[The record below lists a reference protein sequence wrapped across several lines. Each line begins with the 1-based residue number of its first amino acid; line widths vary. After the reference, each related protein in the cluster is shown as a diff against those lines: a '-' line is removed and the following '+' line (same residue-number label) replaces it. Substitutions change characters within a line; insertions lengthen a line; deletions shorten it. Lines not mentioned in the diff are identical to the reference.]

1 MASESTLSV
10 VSVWGLAAPGCQH
23 AQTLGSVGHVATS
36 GLQRLR
42 TETRVRVW
50 WNPEQTRSHLQSYCP
65 SPDTAS
71 LLPLPWDW

>member
-10 VSVWGLAAPGCQH
+10 VSVWRLTCQH
-23 AQTLGSVGHVATS
+23 AQTLSSVGHVATS
-36 GLQRLR
+36 GLQCLR

-50 WNPEQTRSHLQSYCP
+50 WNPEQTRPHLQSYCP